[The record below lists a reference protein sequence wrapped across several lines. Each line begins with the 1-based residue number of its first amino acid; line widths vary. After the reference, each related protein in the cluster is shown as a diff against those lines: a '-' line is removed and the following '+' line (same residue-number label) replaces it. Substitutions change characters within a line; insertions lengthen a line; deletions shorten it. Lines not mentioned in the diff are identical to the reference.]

1 MKISSVEK
9 RDKMISNEKLITKL
23 KAKEL
28 KALEYLIDN
37 YSNFVFKVSYSVLN
51 NLESSEECTNDVMLK
66 VWDNINSFKGDIT
79 QFPKWL
85 VVITKR
91 QAIDM
96 LRKEKKHKNNIVL
109 EDKIM
114 YYSKGVEE
122 EVQEKISVENI
133 NKKVQA
139 LDRNSREVI
148 LRKSF
153 KGETVNDISKELG
166 ISVSAV
172 SNRLLRARK
181 KLRLIL
187 GGRR

>member
-1 MKISSVEK
+1 
-9 RDKMISNEKLITKL
+9 MISNENLIKKL
-23 KAKEL
+23 KARDL
-28 KALEYLIDN
+28 KSLEYLIDN

-91 QAIDM
+91 QGIDM

-114 YYSKGVEE
+114 YFTKGVEE

-133 NKKVQA
+133 NEKVQA
-139 LDRNSREVI
+139 LDKNSREVI
-148 LRKSF
+148 IRKSF
-153 KGETVNDISKELG
+153 KGETVNDISRDLG
-166 ISVSAV
+166 ISISAV
-172 SNRLLRARK
+172 SNRLLRARQ
-181 KLRLIL
+181 RLNIIL
-187 GGRR
+187 GGKR

>member
-1 MKISSVEK
+1 
-9 RDKMISNEKLITKL
+9 MISNENLIKKLGTKD
-23 KAKEL
+23 L
-28 KALEYLIDN
+28 KALEHLIDN

-51 NLESSEECTNDVMLK
+51 NLESSEECTSDVMLK

-96 LRKEKKHKNNIVL
+96 LRKSKKHSNNIGL

-114 YYSKGVEE
+114 YYTKGVEE
-122 EVQEKISVENI
+122 VVQEKMSVENI
-133 NKKVQA
+133 NEKIDS
-139 LDRNSREVI
+139 LDKNSREVI
-148 LRKSF
+148 VRKAF
-153 KGETVNDISKELG
+153 NGETVKHISKELE
-166 ISVSAV
+166 ISESAV

-181 KLRLIL
+181 KLNLIL
-187 GGRR
+187 GGKW

>member
-1 MKISSVEK
+1 MISSE
-9 RDKMISNEKLITKL
+9 NLIKKL
-23 KAKEL
+23 KGKDL

-37 YSNFVFKVSYSVLN
+37 YSNFVLKVSYSVLN

-66 VWDNINSFKGDIT
+66 VWDNIKFFKGDVE

-91 QAIDM
+91 YAIDM
-96 LRKEKKHKNNIVL
+96 LRKHKKHSNNIVL

-114 YYSKGVEE
+114 YYTKGVEE
-122 EVQEKISVENI
+122 EFEDNIAVENI
-133 NKKVQA
+133 HEKVQA
-139 LDRNSREVI
+139 LDKDSREVI

-181 KLRLIL
+181 KLNLIL

>member
-1 MKISSVEK
+1 
-9 RDKMISNEKLITKL
+9 MISNENLIKKL
-23 KAKEL
+23 KAKDL
-28 KALEYLIDN
+28 KALEYLIDK

-66 VWDNINSFKGDIT
+66 VWDNMNSFKGDIT

-114 YYSKGVEE
+114 YYTKGVEE
-122 EVQEKISVENI
+122 VVQEKMAVESI
-133 NKKVQA
+133 NEKIDS
-139 LDRNSREVI
+139 LDENSREVI
-148 LRKSF
+148 IRKVF
-153 KGETVNDISKELG
+153 KGEKVNEISKELE
-166 ISVSAV
+166 ISESAV

-181 KLRLIL
+181 KLNLIL
-187 GGRR
+187 GGKW

>member
-1 MKISSVEK
+1 
-9 RDKMISNEKLITKL
+9 MICNEDLINKL
-23 KAKEL
+23 KTKDL

-66 VWDNINSFKGDIT
+66 VWDNINSFKGDIN

-91 QAIDM
+91 QGIDI

-109 EDKIM
+109 EDKII
-114 YYSKGVEE
+114 YYTKGAEE
-122 EVQEKISVENI
+122 EVHEKISVENI
-133 NKKVQA
+133 NEKVMT
-139 LDRNSREVI
+139 LDKNSREVI

-153 KGETVNDISKELG
+153 KGETVKDISRELG
-166 ISVSAV
+166 ISASAV

-181 KLRLIL
+181 KLNLIL
-187 GGRR
+187 GGKG